1 MSNYKR
7 QKEDSETFAVLLT
20 FALIALIGM
29 VATINYLIR

>member
-7 QKEDSETFAVLLT
+7 QKEDSRTFVVLLT
-20 FALIALIGM
+20 FALIALMGM